1 VLFAGLLK
9 FPEPCGS
16 HYPVNGEG
24 ESVEKEVTKAIGALK
39 MAIRVEQ
46 NGHRFYRRAAE
57 ETDDPKGRELFNSL
71 ADDEEAH
78 ESILR
83 TRLRALEREGAWKDI
98 AAEEWPGD
106 GPFTGDDPIFS
117 RERIEE
123 GVHDYTSELSALRMA
138 YLIEKNA
145 VEFYTKAARET
156 QDPVGKAMYQ
166 DLADWE
172 RSHQRVLEQEY
183 QFFAGRFRLH
193 MGFAPF

>member
-1 VLFAGLLK
+1 MQEDVR
-9 FPEPCGS
+9 
-16 HYPVNGEG
+16 
-24 ESVEKEVTKAIGALK
+24 KAIGALT

-46 NGHRFYRRAAE
+46 NGYRFYRRAAE
-57 ETDDPKGRELFNSL
+57 ETDDPRGKELFLSL
-71 ADDEEAH
+71 ADDEVAH
-78 ESILR
+78 ESILK
-83 TRLRALEREGAWKDI
+83 TRLAALERRGTWKRVADD
-98 AAEEWPGD
+98 EWPDESPFAGD
-106 GPFTGDDPIFS
+106 EPIFS

-156 QDPVGKAMYQ
+156 EDPVGKAMFQ

-172 RSHQRVLEQEY
+172 REHQRVLEQEVT
-183 QFFAGRFRLH
+183 FLSSRFKLD

>member
-1 VLFAGLLK
+1 M
-9 FPEPCGS
+9 
-16 HYPVNGEG
+16 
-24 ESVEKEVTKAIGALK
+24 EKDVGKAIGALK
-39 MAIRVEQ
+39 MAIRIEQ
-46 NGHRFYRRAAE
+46 NGYRFYRRAAE
-57 ETDDPKGRELFNSL
+57 ETDDSKGKELFSSL

-78 ESILR
+78 ESIVK
-83 TRLRALEREGAWKDI
+83 TRLKALERDGEWKRV
-98 AAEEWPGD
+98 AAEEWPD
-106 GPFTGDDPIFS
+106 PSPFMGEDPIFS
-117 RERIEE
+117 RERIAE

-172 RSHQRVLEQEY
+172 RSHQRVLKQEY
-183 QFFAGRFRLH
+183 RFLANRFKLD